1 MKIGIILH
9 PFGEKHPGGLP
20 RVIFGWAEN
29 LIRFA
34 PENSFIIY
42 LKEECKQMPILPDG
56 NVEFHV
62 LGGGR
67 FWMDKLASAPKSDV
81 YLFNTPVLPFFTKL
95 KGAIVIA
102 QDFPYKYLPAR
113 SIKEFFKRK
122 FVEWY
127 HSRSFRRAAHIIAI
141 SDYTKKDVIRFFG
154 IPESKV
160 TTIYPDY
167 KRICDIFLPDPVPLP
182 ERFFFFAATIK
193 ERKNVFTIVRA
204 FIKLLDRRPD
214 LNHHLVLGGKAEG
227 SYYESIMKFIRENK
241 REDRI
246 QFLGH
251 LTERQLSYIYP
262 KADALVFPSIVEG
275 TGLPVLEAMSC
286 GTPVITSDICGPSE
300 LGAEGSAILVHP
312 EDSDEMSEA
321 MEQIATDDNLR
332 QELSFSGKKR
342 SDLFSWDKIPDHLP
356 VKKFLAIAEKIVG

>member
-1 MKIGIILH
+1 M
-9 PFGEKHPGGLP
+9 
-20 RVIFGWAEN
+20 
-29 LIRFA
+29 
-34 PENSFIIY
+34 
-42 LKEECKQMPILPDG
+42 
-56 NVEFHV
+56 
-62 LGGGR
+62 
-67 FWMDKLASAPKSDV
+67 
-81 YLFNTPVLPFFTKL
+81 
-95 KGAIVIA
+95 
-102 QDFPYKYLPAR
+102 
-113 SIKEFFKRK
+113 
-122 FVEWY
+122 
-127 HSRSFRRAAHIIAI
+127 
-141 SDYTKKDVIRFFG
+141 
-154 IPESKV
+154 

-227 SYYESIMKFIRENK
+227 PYYESIMKFIRENK

-286 GTPVITSDICGPSE
+286 GTPVNTSDICGPSE

-321 MEQIATDDNLR
+321 MEQMR
-332 QELSFSGKKR
+332 QMTIFVRNS
-342 SDLFSWDKIPDHLP
+342 LFPERKEAIY
-356 VKKFLAIAEKIVG
+356 FLGTKSPTICR